1 MLRSLAKENMRTA
14 DQARTNKRA
23 VSGVSNRSA
32 QPAGDYLDVLVVV
45 EKPDYL
51 ICVHLDVVNSR
62 PTTLLA
68 VTDQSSANRDLVE
81 VAKPVEFR
89 RSHLEGLDRPNKD
102 GEVLSYAY
110 NDANGTDRTVTLTPS
125 GGGDDITEDQVVNP
139 PYIEEQTIDSTIY
152 AGSYITVKTV
162 RNGTGVQNDAGDDLY
177 FVDVNLAGR
186 AWAEKDAS

>member
-1 MLRSLAKENMRTA
+1 MSRSRAKENLRTA
-14 DQARTNKRA
+14 DQAKMNKRA
-23 VSGVSNRSA
+23 VSGVPNRSA

-51 ICVHLDVVNSR
+51 ICVHLDVVDIR
-62 PTTLLA
+62 PTTLTVA
-68 VTDQSSANRDLVE
+68 TDQSSANRELVE

-89 RSHLEGLDRPNKD
+89 RSHLDGFDRPNKD

-139 PYIEEQTIDSTIY
+139 PYISEQTIDSTIY
-152 AGSYITVKTV
+152 AGSYISIKTV
-162 RNGTGVQNDAGDDLY
+162 RNGTGVQNDAAQN
-177 FVDVNLAGR
+177 VDVIGQP
-186 AWAEKDAS
+186 